1 MTIDGNDMKSDSGF
15 VSESPF
21 ILYVANGFV
30 WGGLCTPSGSTV
42 FRTYCYNTLLVHHG
56 SRFYLCFHTTRAKEA
71 ILKRVS
77 HM

>member
-30 WGGLCTPSGSTV
+30 WGGFVRRAGVRCSERTVTIPYLCTTV
-42 FRTYCYNTLLVHHG
+42 AD
-56 SRFYLCFHTTRAKEA
+56 FYLCFHTTRAKEA